1 VVYIQIENSLEQTEA
16 GAAID
21 RDLLI
26 KTAHQVLLITGRE
39 GDVNLTIVIGDDRL
53 LHSLN
58 QDFREIDAPTDVLAF
73 PSDETDPDTGIQ
85 YLGDVILS
93 YPRAAAQAEA
103 GGHEVGAEMQ
113 LLVVHGTLHLLGYDH
128 HKAQDKDVMWA
139 LQAQILTKLGCAI
152 TPPPSAQL

>member
-1 VVYIQIENSLEQTEA
+1 VVTIQIEKSLELTEA
-16 GAAID
+16 SAVID

-26 KTAHQVLLITGRE
+26 KTAQQVLLTTGRG
-39 GDVNLTIVIGDDRL
+39 GDVDLTIVIGDDRL
-53 LHSLN
+53 LRSLN

-73 PSDETDPDTGIQ
+73 PIDETDPDTGIL

-93 YPRAAAQAEA
+93 YPLAAAQAEA
-103 GGHEVGAEMQ
+103 GGHQIGAEMQ

-128 HKAQDKDVMWA
+128 HKAPDKDAMWA

-152 TPPPSAQL
+152 TQPTF